1 MSRSPNSLRT
11 LCFAAFLLCAC
22 GFGVAWAEKSYY
34 EVLGVP
40 KQASKSQIKSAY
52 RRLSK
57 QYHPDVSAEPN
68 AKQIFQEIAEGTRG

>member
-1 MSRSPNSLRT
+1 MRSPTSLRV
-11 LCFAAFLLCAC
+11 LCLVASLVWAC
-22 GFGVAWAEKSYY
+22 CLDGARAEKSYY

-40 KQASKSQIKSAY
+40 KQAPKSQIKSAY

-68 AKQIFQEIAEGTRG
+68 AKQIFQEIAEGTLC

>member
-1 MSRSPNSLRT
+1 MRNLANKSV
-11 LCFAAFLLCAC
+11 LCFAVFLVWAC
-22 GFGVAWAEKSYY
+22 SFHGALGEKSYY

-68 AKQIFQEIAEGTRG
+68 AKQIFQEIAEGSLR